1 MVGKEIYD
9 FTRRLFPINRYLM
22 GEGVRKTLL
31 SIKEI
36 IPEMQICEVPSGTKV
51 FDWTV
56 PLEWKVREAYIEN
69 ERKERIIDF
78 KKNNLHVVAYSD
90 SIDEWMPL
98 KKLKEYIHTD
108 KEHADAVP
116 YVTSYYNDHIG
127 MCMSERQLNALPE
140 GNYHLYIDSEKV
152 KGSLTY
158 GEIIFKGDTDDEL
171 LFHSVICHPSLAN
184 DELSG
189 VTLAAFLAREI
200 KKMRGHRYT
209 YHFIFVPETI
219 GAITYLAKNLL
230 YLKEH
235 VKAGYILSCEG
246 DNRAYSYLAT
256 IKGNSLADRM
266 AIKILS
272 ELHPDY
278 TKYSFLDRGSDER
291 QYNSPGIDIPVCLV
305 CRSKAGE
312 FPEYHTSND
321 NLDFVCPE
329 GFQGSFEVFM
339 SIIKLFEKN
348 KSYRTKVLC
357 EPQLGRRG
365 LYSNVSFSG
374 SKTPYKVIVDF
385 FAYSNGDN
393 DLIAMSDI
401 LGVPWERLNEI
412 AEILLEQNL
421 IEEV

>member
-1 MVGKEIYD
+1 
-9 FTRRLFPINRYLM
+9 M

-31 SIKEI
+31 LIKEI
-36 IPEMQICEVPSGTKV
+36 VPEIQIYEIPSGTKA
-51 FDWTV
+51 FDWTI
-56 PLEWKVREAYIEN
+56 PFEWKIREAYIEN
-69 ERKERIIDF
+69 ERNEKIIDY

-108 KEHADAVP
+108 KEHIDAVP
-116 YVTSYYNDHIG
+116 YVTSYYKDYIG
-127 MCMSERQLNALPE
+127 MCMSDRQLSALPE
-140 GNYHLYIDSEKV
+140 GNYHLHIDSEQA
-152 KGSLTY
+152 KGFLTF
-158 GEIIFKGDTDDEL
+158 GEIVYKGETDDEL

-189 VTLAAFLAREI
+189 VTLAVFLAREI
-200 KKMRGHRYT
+200 KKLKRHRHT
-209 YHFIFVPETI
+209 YRFVFVPETI
-219 GAITYLAKNLL
+219 GAITYLSKNLS

-235 VKAGYILSCEG
+235 VKAGFILSCEG
-246 DNRAYSYLAT
+246 DNRAYSYLPT
-256 IKGNSLADRM
+256 IKGNSLADRL
-266 AIKILS
+266 AVKVLS

-278 TKYSFLDRGSDER
+278 KKYSFLERGSDER
-291 QYNSPGIDIPVCLV
+291 QYNSPGVDIPVCLV

-321 NLDFVCPE
+321 NLNFVCPE

-339 SIIKLFEKN
+339 NIINLFERNRLYK
-348 KSYRTKVLC
+348 TKVLC

-365 LYSNVSFSG
+365 LYSNLGCRG
-374 SKTPYKVIVDF
+374 SKMPYKMIIDF
-385 FAYSNGDN
+385 LAYANGDN

-401 LGVPWERLNEI
+401 LDVPWERLNEI
-412 AEILLEQNL
+412 AEILLKHNL